1 MTGASGLLVVL
12 EGIDRSGRSTHAG
25 LLEAH
30 IRHHGRGVTR
40 TSLGSSVLSADA
52 LRRAKRGRRPDPIE
66 IALLS
71 AADLAERVERVVDPA
86 LRAGLVVVADR
97 WTWTP
102 IARAEL
108 RGVDRDWLDRLF
120 SFAPS
125 PDLVALLDLD
135 PEASL
140 ARRDV
145 PDPYEAGLD
154 LRLADDLRES
164 YRLFGARLAGWF
176 DRERRAHA
184 WMRVPASEPVGR
196 VEARLE
202 AAVDRLVGIRARR
215 GGRTEA
221 PAT

>member
-1 MTGASGLLVVL
+1 MTGAQGFLIVL

-30 IRHHGRGVTR
+30 LRHHGRGVTR

-52 LRRAKRGRRPDPIE
+52 LRRAKRGRRPDPVE

-97 WTWTP
+97 WTGTP

-108 RGVDRDWLDRLF
+108 RGVDRNWLDRLF

-140 ARRDV
+140 ARRGE

-154 LRLADDLRES
+154 LHLADDLRES

-176 DRERRAHA
+176 EAESRRRG
-184 WMRVPASEPVGR
+184 WLRVPASGPVDR

-202 AAVDRLVGIRARR
+202 AAADRIVGLIGSGRGRARTR
-215 GGRTEA
+215 A
-221 PAT
+221 P

>member
-1 MTGASGLLVVL
+1 VNGSPGRLVVL

-30 IRHHGRGVTR
+30 LRHHGRGATR

-52 LRRAKRGRRPDPIE
+52 LRRAKRGRRPDPVE

-120 SFAPS
+120 SFAPA

-135 PEASL
+135 PDASL
-140 ARRDV
+140 ARRDA

-154 LRLADDLRES
+154 LHLADDLRES
-164 YRLFGARLAGWF
+164 YRLFGTRLAGWF
-176 DRERRAHA
+176 DAESRRRG
-184 WMRVPASEPVGR
+184 WLRVPADEPVDR

-202 AAVDRLVGIRARR
+202 AAVDRLTGVPGRRR
-215 GGRTEA
+215 GRSRSR
-221 PAT
+221 AT